1 MVDRYSKIVS
11 FILLLTDL
19 LLLNLAFLL
28 ASYTRFGNFLDV
40 YYYRDSITDKYIGL
54 IVVFNIVWLLVSS
67 ILRIYELYRV
77 LSFENVTINLV
88 KSAVL
93 HLLFIAII
101 LVSLKESQFMSRQ
114 FIFYTY
120 LYFGVMLILFRLAFL
135 TFLRRVRSKGINNR
149 NAVVIGAGPVGME
162 VREFL
167 LKKTEFGF
175 NFLGFF
181 DDNGYG
187 TDHPDLVLGK
197 IDDLED
203 YIKDHQ
209 IQEIFCALPL
219 ARTEKIR
226 DLISLADNNMIR
238 FKIVPDFR
246 GFYNRKVSLDFYDDV
261 PVLLRRSEPL
271 ENLFAS
277 FTKRAFDIL
286 FSAFVIL
293 FILSWLTPLIALL
306 IKLDS
311 KGPVFFSQKRSGKIN
326 EEFWCWKFRTM
337 TVNNDQDQDEV
348 QATKGD
354 MRVTKLGA
362 FLRRTSV
369 DELPQFFNVL
379 IGNMSVVGPRPH
391 MLKHTEEYS
400 KLIDK
405 FMARHFIKPG
415 ITGLAQVRG
424 YRGETKETD
433 QMYRRARTDV
443 WYIENWSFLLDIKI
457 IYLTILN
464 GIRGDKMAY

>member
-11 FILLLTDL
+11 FILRLVDL
-19 LLLNLAFLL
+19 LLLNIAFLC
-28 ASYTRFGNFLDV
+28 ASYTRFGNFFDV
-40 YYYRDSITDKYIGL
+40 YSRHDLITDKYIFL
-54 IVVFNIVWLLVSS
+54 IVIFNIVWILVSS
-67 ILRIYELYRV
+67 MLNIYELYRV
-77 LSFENVTINLV
+77 LSFEKVTINLV
-88 KSAVL
+88 KAAVL
-93 HLLFIAII
+93 HLLLIAII
-101 LVSLKESQFMSRQ
+101 LVSLKEAQFMSRQ
-114 FIFYTY
+114 FIFYSY
-120 LYFGVMLILFRLAFL
+120 VYFGFMLIIFRLAFL
-135 TFLRRVRSKGINNR
+135 MLLRKMRASGINNR
-149 NAVVIGAGPVGME
+149 NAVIVGAGPVGIE
-162 VREFL
+162 VRDFL
-167 LKKTEFGF
+167 LKKSDFGF

-181 DDNGYG
+181 DDNGN
-187 TDHPDLVLGK
+187 DEEKPDNILGK
-197 IDDLED
+197 VEDLKE
-203 YIKDHQ
+203 YVKEHRVE
-209 IQEIFCALPL
+209 EIFCALPL
-219 ARTEKIR
+219 AQTEKIR
-226 DLISLADNNMIR
+226 NLISLADNHLIR

-246 GFYNRKVSLDFYDDV
+246 GFYNRKVSLDFYEDV
-261 PVLLRRSEPL
+261 PILLRRSEPL

-277 FTKRAFDIL
+277 FGKRTFDIV
-286 FSAFVIL
+286 FSTFVIL
-293 FILSWLTPLIALL
+293 FILSWLTPIIAII

-326 EEFWCWKFRTM
+326 REFWCWKFRSM
-337 TVNNDQDQDEV
+337 TVNSAQDDV

-354 MRVTKLGA
+354 ARVTKIGA
-362 FLRRTSV
+362 VLRRTSL

-424 YRGETKETD
+424 YRGETKNTD

-457 IYLTILN
+457 IYLTVIN
-464 GIRGDKMAY
+464 GVKGDKMAY

>member
-11 FILLLTDL
+11 FMLRFTDL

-40 YYYRDSITDKYIGL
+40 YYYYDSITDKYIFL
-54 IVVFNIVWLLVSS
+54 IVIFNIVWVLVSS
-67 ILRIYELYRV
+67 MLRIYQLYRV
-77 LSFENVTINLV
+77 VSFEKVTINLV

-93 HLLFIAII
+93 HLLIIAII
-101 LVSLKESQFMSRQ
+101 LVSLKEAQYMSRQ

-120 LYFGVMLILFRLAFL
+120 VYFGIMLVIFRLSFL
-135 TFLRRVRSKGINNR
+135 MFLRRVRATGVNNR
-149 NAVVIGAGPVGME
+149 NAVIVGAGPVGMGM
-162 VREFL
+162 REFL
-167 LKKTEFGF
+167 VKKTDFGF

-181 DDNGYG
+181 DDNGHE
-187 TDHPDLVLGK
+187 TEQPDMVLGK
-197 IDDLED
+197 VDDLKD
-203 YIKDHQ
+203 YIKENRVE
-209 IQEIFCALPL
+209 EIFCALPL
-219 ARTEKIR
+219 AQTEKIR
-226 DLISLADNNMIR
+226 GLISLADNNLIR

-246 GFYNRKVSLDFYDDV
+246 GFYNRKVSLDFYEDI
-261 PVLLRRSEPL
+261 PVLLRRAEPL

-277 FTKRAFDIL
+277 FIKRSFDIL
-286 FSAFVIL
+286 FSAFVII
-293 FILSWLTPLIALL
+293 FILSWLTPILAVL

-311 KGPVFFSQKRSGKIN
+311 KGPVFFSQKRSGKVN

-337 TVNNDQDQDEV
+337 RVNGVQDEV

-354 MRVTKLGA
+354 SRVTKLGA
-362 FLRRTSV
+362 FLRGSSL
-369 DELPQFFNVL
+369 DELPQFFNVI

-457 IYLTILN
+457 IYLTVVN
-464 GIRGDKMAY
+464 GIKGDKMAY

>member
-1 MVDRYSKIVS
+1 MIDRYSKIIRFS
-11 FILLLTDL
+11 LRFADL
-19 LLLNLAFLL
+19 ILLNLAFLL
-28 ASYTRFGNFLDV
+28 ASYTRFGNLLDV
-40 YYYRDSITDKYIGL
+40 YYYRDSITDKYIFL
-54 IVVFNIVWLLVSS
+54 IVIFNIVWILVSS
-67 ILRIYELYRV
+67 VLKIYELFRV
-77 LSFENVTINLV
+77 VSFEKVTINLL

-93 HLLFIAII
+93 HLLLIAII
-101 LVSLKESQFMSRQ
+101 LVSLKEAQYMSRQ
-114 FIFYTY
+114 FIFLAYTY
-120 LYFGVMLILFRLAFL
+120 FGIMLVFSRLGFLAFL
-135 TFLRRVRSKGINNR
+135 RRLRASGVNNR
-149 NAVVIGAGPVGME
+149 NAIVVGAGPVGLE
-162 VREFL
+162 VMEFL
-167 LKKTEFGF
+167 TKKADFGF

-181 DDNGYG
+181 DDDAQG
-187 TDHPDLVLGK
+187 TPHEEMILGK
-197 IDDLED
+197 LNDIGD
-203 YIKDHQ
+203 YIRDNEV
-209 IQEIFCALPL
+209 QEIFCALPL
-219 ARTEKIR
+219 AHTNRIR
-226 DLISLADNNMIR
+226 KLMSLADNNLIR
-238 FKIVPDFR
+238 FRIVPDFR
-246 GFYNRKVSLDFYDDV
+246 GFYNRKVSLDFYEDI
-261 PVLLRRSEPL
+261 PILLRRSEPL

-277 FTKRAFDIL
+277 FLKRSFDVL
-286 FSAFVIL
+286 FSTFVIL
-293 FILSWLTPLIALL
+293 FVLSWLTPLIALL

-311 KGPVFFSQKRSGKIN
+311 QGPVFFSQKRSGKVN

-337 TVNNDQDQDEV
+337 TVNNHRDDV

-354 MRVTKLGA
+354 TRVTKLGA
-362 FLRRTSV
+362 FLRRTSL
-369 DELPQFFNVL
+369 DEFPQFFNVL

>member
-11 FILLLTDL
+11 FILRLADL

-40 YYYRDSITDKYIGL
+40 YYYRDSITDKYIFL
-54 IVVFNIVWLLVSS
+54 IVIFNIVWVLVSS
-67 ILRIYELYRV
+67 MLRIYELYRV
-77 LSFENVTINLV
+77 LSFEKVTINLV

-93 HLLFIAII
+93 HLLLIAII
-101 LVSLKESQFMSRQ
+101 LVSLKEAQYMSRQ

-120 LYFGVMLILFRLAFL
+120 LYFGVMLIAFRLVFL
-135 TFLRRVRSKGINNR
+135 MFLRRVRAHGINNR
-149 NAVVIGAGPVGME
+149 NAIIVGAGPVGLE
-162 VREFL
+162 VKEFL
-167 LKKTEFGF
+167 VKKSDFGF

-187 TDHPDLVLGK
+187 SEHPEQVLGK
-197 IDDLED
+197 VDDLKQ
-203 YIKDHQ
+203 YIVENQ
-209 IQEIFCALPL
+209 VQEIFCTLPL
-219 ARTEKIR
+219 SQTDKIR
-226 DLISLADNNMIR
+226 DLISLADNNLIR

-246 GFYNRKVSLDFYDDV
+246 GFYNRKVALDFYDDI

-277 FTKRAFDIL
+277 FIKRSFDIV
-286 FSAFVIL
+286 FSTFVIL
-293 FILSWLTPLIALL
+293 FILTWLTPIIALL

-311 KGPVFFSQKRSGKIN
+311 RGPVFFSQKRSGKIN
-326 EEFWCWKFRTM
+326 EEFWCWKFRSM
-337 TVNNDQDQDEV
+337 KVNADQDQL
-348 QATKGD
+348 QATRD
-354 MRVTKLGA
+354 DVRITKLGA
-362 FLRRTSV
+362 FLRASSL
-369 DELPQFFNVL
+369 DELPQFFNVF

-400 KLIDK
+400 QLIDK

-457 IYLTILN
+457 IYLTVIN
-464 GIRGDKMAY
+464 GVKGDKMAY